1 MKFEELKKSLSIKIE
16 KNYLITGKDVFL
28 ADNTYRLIKDKLNI
42 TMPELNVIKFND
54 VEVDFESVVS
64 ALLSPA
70 VFDENKLVYID
81 LTSKYTKIRN
91 IDKFSDYLASKNFFN
106 YLIVRVGDNTENL
119 KLFDNKNFIN
129 IDCESLSKDIACKL
143 LMAEVKKYGKKIS
156 QELIDLLLDYTN
168 GDLQV
173 CINEINKLC
182 NYVKDEITKTDI
194 DTIVNK
200 TLEYKIYELTEALA
214 KKNINKVYSILADL
228 KNKKSGYHGL
238 IALIYTHFRRLL
250 HISITKLSVL
260 EYADLFGIKEYPVKK
275 AIEQVKLFKPKKLKE
290 INDLCIDLEY
300 KIKTSQ
306 VTSINAVDM
315 LVIKIVE

>member
-194 DTIVNK
+194 DTIVNNMPR
-200 TLEYKIYELTEALA
+200 T
-214 KKNINKVYSILADL
+214 
-228 KNKKSGYHGL
+228 
-238 IALIYTHFRRLL
+238 
-250 HISITKLSVL
+250 ISQ
-260 EYADLFGIKEYPVKK
+260 G
-275 AIEQVKLFKPKKLKE
+275 
-290 INDLCIDLEY
+290 
-300 KIKTSQ
+300 
-306 VTSINAVDM
+306 
-315 LVIKIVE
+315 